1 MYVCMYVCMYVW
13 RRYGGAEG
21 VACSAVV
28 GLLEWLAYAAKG
40 AYNKREPFHLR
51 ASNPI
56 TPTIYNNPRAK
67 RTTPLTFH
75 F

>member
-1 MYVCMYVCMYVW
+1 MYGGAM
-13 RRYGGAEG
+13 GAEG
-21 VACSAVV
+21 VACSAVD

-56 TPTIYNNPRAK
+56 TPIVPITPTIYNNPRAK